1 MPTEYT
7 EPPCSPIQD
16 APEFNPHQPDG
27 VWFTDGSA
35 RKIQCTWQGMAAAVS
50 VADELSVIEQVG
62 CSAQLAELY
71 DIVLA
76 CRNGTLIPMLYGLVL
91 CNG

>member
-1 MPTEYT
+1 MTSLNSCLDFGLTKENKVTEVVERIGMPTEYT

-35 RKIQCTWQGMAAAVS
+35 RKTQGKWQGMATAVS
-50 VADELSVIEQVG
+50 VANELAVTE
-62 CSAQLAELY
+62 
-71 DIVLA
+71 
-76 CRNGTLIPMLYGLVL
+76 
-91 CNG
+91 